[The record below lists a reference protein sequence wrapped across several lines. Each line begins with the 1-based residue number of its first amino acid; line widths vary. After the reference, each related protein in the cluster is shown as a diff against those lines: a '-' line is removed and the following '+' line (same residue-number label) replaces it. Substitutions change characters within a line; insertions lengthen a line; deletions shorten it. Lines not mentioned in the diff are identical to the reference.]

1 MQSQKLNQ
9 KLNEFK
15 KNPTCSRSVT
25 LGGKKVDLLD
35 TPLIPFGSKVYASI
49 PTKNQTASFGSAD
62 GVKGGIILYSLKTK
76 KRFVRRTLKVM
87 GPGDSAVYKSD
98 FTSIEIEEEEDEVP
112 DVFDSSEEPELDRT
126 YIELNRNSKE
136 VTSKTKRYQRRIRY

>member
-1 MQSQKLNQ
+1 
-9 KLNEFK
+9 
-15 KNPTCSRSVT
+15 
-25 LGGKKVDLLD
+25 
-35 TPLIPFGSKVYASI
+35 
-49 PTKNQTASFGSAD
+49 
-62 GVKGGIILYSLKTK
+62 
-76 KRFVRRTLKVM
+76 M

-136 VTSKTKRYQRRIRY
+136 VTSKNKRYFNYRNLLLDDDFDKCSYRVVDVVKENKDPGPGSKTLYFKYYDTVKYPGGPIKPVDFEYTPCSEVQSSKTHST